1 MMLRLYKF
9 TCPGNYSVCS
19 GVIIFATREY
29 LAPEPAL
36 LAGQDIAVRSGITHF
51 LDGEVSYLGTFMPA
65 TEPPAIPYVIHCETG
80 EY

>member
-9 TCPGNYSVCS
+9 TCPGNYAVPASLL
-19 GVIIFATREY
+19 FATKEY

-36 LAGQDIAVRSGITHF
+36 LTAQDIAVRSGINHF
-51 LDGEVSYLGTFMPA
+51 LEGEVSYIGTFMPA
-65 TEPPAIPYVIHCETG
+65 TEPNAIPYVIHSENG